1 MMNDIIKEKL
11 KTLPT
16 QSGVYVMLNS
26 DGDII
31 YVGKARV
38 LKNRVRQYF
47 NNSPKTPK
55 VGAMVSKIHDFR
67 YVITK
72 NEVDAL
78 ILENNLIKT
87 HKPYYNIL
95 LKDDKAYPYIRIDLK
110 EPYPILTLTR
120 TLRGDGAK
128 YFGPFMQ
135 GVSVKDV
142 IGVVNAVYPIR
153 TCKKSLPSSR
163 KQRPCLNH
171 HIGLC
176 LAPCVGG
183 ISVEDYHKILKDVM
197 EFLKGHTD
205 KVKRLLKQKM
215 DESADRLD
223 FESAIIYRKHLEVL
237 SKLAPDTVTALPRD
251 ITGEVFS
258 IKTRGDKCVVGVLRL
273 RSGRM
278 IGADNY
284 EILDFDESGGITSF
298 IADFYKDTIPENI
311 IVANPHDGEILQTY
325 FDTLNIKCKVIVPQK
340 GVYKKLVDMATN
352 NASDHIDKLLGDRAE
367 ALKCNEALS
376 QLANALNMPPP
387 MRMECYDISHISGTL
402 KVASM
407 VVFESGAKASGEYRR
422 FRIKSVEGSDDFAC
436 LAETLKRRI
445 EKYHE
450 QDESFTK
457 TPDLIVIDGGKGQ
470 LSAVKKIVDD
480 LGFSVNLVSLAK
492 KEELIFTTYSD
503 TPIVLDKSSAGL
515 MLVQRLRDEAHRFAI
530 TYHRKLRADNMTK
543 SILSE
548 IDGIGK
554 KKIDI
559 LYKHF
564 KSVTA
569 IEGASID
576 ELASITGISK
586 RDAENIYLYF
596 H

>member
-120 TLRGDGAK
+120 TLKGDGAK

-135 GVSVKDV
+135 GVSVRDV

-153 TCKKSLPSSR
+153 TCKKSLPSTR

-183 ISVEDYHKILKDVM
+183 ISVADYHKILKDVM

-223 FESAIIYRKHLEVL
+223 FESAITYRKHLEVL

-284 EILDFDESGGITSF
+284 EILDFDESGGVTSF
-298 IADFYKDTIPENI
+298 VADFYKDTVPENI
-311 IVANPHDGEILQTY
+311 IVASPDDGAVLQAY
-325 FDTLNIKCKVIVPQK
+325 FDTLDIKCKVIVPQK
-340 GVYKKLVDMATN
+340 GVYKKLVDMANN
-352 NASDHIDKLLGDRAE
+352 NANDYIDKLLGDRAE
-367 ALKCNEALS
+367 ALKSNEALS
-376 QLANALNMPPP
+376 QLANALNVPPP

-422 FRIKSVEGSDDFAC
+422 FRIKTVDGSDDFAC

-445 EKYHE
+445 EKYT
-450 QDESFTK
+450 QGDASFSK
-457 TPDLIVIDGGKGQ
+457 LPDLLVIDGGKGQ
-470 LSAVKKIVDD
+470 LSAVKKIVDE
-480 LGFSVNLVSLAK
+480 LNFPVNLVSLAK
-492 KEELIFTTYSD
+492 KEELIFKPD
-503 TPIVLDKSSAGL
+503 RDEPIVLDKASAGL
-515 MLVQRLRDEAHRFAI
+515 MLIQRLRDEAHRFAI
-530 TYHRKLRADNMTK
+530 TYHKKLRLDNMTK

-548 IDGIGK
+548 IDGIGP
-554 KKIDI
+554 KKIDA
-559 LYKHF
+559 LYRAF
-564 KSVTA
+564 RSIDA
-569 IEGASID
+569 IERATI
-576 ELASITGISK
+576 EQIMAVKGISR